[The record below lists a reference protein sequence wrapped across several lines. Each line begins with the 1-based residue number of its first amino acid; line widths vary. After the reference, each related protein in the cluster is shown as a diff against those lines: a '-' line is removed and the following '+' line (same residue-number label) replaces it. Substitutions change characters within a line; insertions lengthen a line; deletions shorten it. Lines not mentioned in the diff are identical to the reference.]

1 MKQDYSTNL
10 LSYKSLARAAEC
22 LKALA
27 HPRHLQIVQLLL
39 DGELYTVMEIKQK
52 LGLTQSTTSEY
63 LRFLQQCGL
72 LTSSKSGRSVYYE
85 IAEPQLQDILS
96 CINRRFG

>member
-1 MKQDYSTNL
+1 MNQKNSTNL
-10 LSYKSLARAAEC
+10 LNYQSLAKAAEC

-27 HPRHLQIVQLLL
+27 HPHRLQIIQLLL
-39 DGELYTVMEIKQK
+39 EGELYTVMEIKQK
-52 LGLTQSTTSEY
+52 FGLTQSSTSEH
-63 LRFLQQCGL
+63 LRFLQRCGFL
-72 LTSSKSGRSVYYE
+72 KSSKSGRSVYYE

>member
-1 MKQDYSTNL
+1 MKQDNSTNL

-27 HPRHLQIVQLLL
+27 HPRRLQIVQLLL

-52 LGLTQSTTSEY
+52 LQDKVVC
-63 LRFLQQCGL
+63 QQ
-72 LTSSKSGRSVYYE
+72 
-85 IAEPQLQDILS
+85 QLDRLHNNMRKLKNGWS
-96 CINRRFG
+96 RG